1 MVRPVV
7 TESPA
12 VIGST
17 SAPGHEYSHLDTPAV
32 WRSRDG
38 SAVRAAAVDEL
49 PVERFDIP
57 AFLRKQ
63 AD

>member
-1 MVRPVV
+1 
-7 TESPA
+7 
-12 VIGST
+12 
-17 SAPGHEYSHLDTPAV
+17 LPAV

-38 SAVRAAAVDEL
+38 SAVRAAAVDEMAA
-49 PVERFDIP
+49 ERFDIP

>member
-1 MVRPVV
+1 VNI
-7 TESPA
+7 TEF
-12 VIGST
+12 
-17 SAPGHEYSHLDTPAV
+17 APRSVKSDGDFPDILGEKTPAV

-38 SAVRAAAVDEL
+38 AAVRAAAIDEAAAVRL
-49 PVERFDIP
+49 DIP